1 MTKPNGQVHPAA
13 ELVQMQTKAQLED
26 LAEDIKAQGLIYPIT
41 LLPDGTLLDGRN
53 RLEACKRA
61 GVRPRFVVYTGT
73 DPIGYTVS
81 INVRRRHMTDGQ
93 LAFYALD
100 VEKQYAAEAK
110 VLQGARSDLNIVAPG
125 RQCEEPKKSA
135 DKAAKAVGTSGRSV
149 SRAKALQKLADTD
162 DDVVPIVDAVKA
174 GTLPLKTAEAQAK
187 RITKQKEEQ
196 TARVIVMA
204 EVPSDATGEHW
215 RMYVGDFRDRLAELP
230 DGSVDLIVTD
240 PPYPEEFQHLWSDLA
255 KHASRVLAPQ
265 GILVAL
271 TGKIQ
276 LPQVMTR
283 LGEHLQYG
291 WMYSQPLP
299 GSHSRIMARHTL
311 QAWKPWLAYSNGAW
325 PSGRIDWHPDVLDPS
340 ARAKD
345 TYRWQQDPEPA
356 RMLIDSLCPP
366 GGTVLD
372 PFTGTGSYG
381 FLAIEMGRKF
391 VGVEADAERFAQAV
405 ERVGGAQWIA

>member
-13 ELVQMQTKAQLED
+13 ELFPMLSESELVA
-26 LAEDIKAQGLIYPIT
+26 LADDIKEQGLLQSIT

-53 RLEACKRA
+53 RLAACTRA
-61 GVRPRFVVYTGT
+61 AVRPRFVVYSGT

-81 INVRRRHMTDGQ
+81 INVRRRHMTEGQ
-93 LAFYALD
+93 LSFCSLE
-100 VEKQYAAEAK
+100 VEKQYGAEADK
-110 VLQGARSDLNIVAPG
+110 GGRPTKDSKPEAPG
-125 RQCEEPKKSA
+125 PQVARAAQA
-135 DKAAKAVGTSGRSV
+135 RDKAAKAVGVSGRSV

-162 DDVVPIVDAVKA
+162 DDVVPILEAVKA
-174 GTLPLKTAEAQAK
+174 GALPLKTAEAQAR

-196 TARVIVMA
+196 TARVIIMA

-230 DGSVDLIVTD
+230 NGSVDLIVTD
-240 PPYPEEFQHLWSDLA
+240 PPYPQEFQHLWSDLA
-255 KHASRVLAPQ
+255 KHASRVLVPQ

-299 GSHSRIMARHTL
+299 GSHSRILARHTL

-325 PSGRIDWHPDVLDPS
+325 PSGRIDWHPDVLNPS
-340 ARAKD
+340 TRAKD
-345 TYRWQQDPEPA
+345 LYRWQQNPEPA

-391 VGVEADAERFAQAV
+391 IGVEADAERFAVAV